1 MQIRRTTT
9 VQNTKAI
16 QLKSN
21 NTANNVSSSNAL
33 PVDQLEISAEAQ
45 AMQSSGGIRNER
57 VAEVREQIASGR
69 YETAEKLDA
78 AVERLLDEIG

>member
-9 VQNTKAI
+9 IQNTKAV
-16 QLKSN
+16 QLKTNN
-21 NTANNVSSSNAL
+21 NTSQVSAGNAV

-45 AMQSSGGIRNER
+45 ALQSTGGIRSER
-57 VAEVREQIASGR
+57 VAEVREQIAAGR

-78 AVERLLDEIG
+78 AVERLLDEIV